1 MKESSKVASQAPVD
15 KDKNPEGALA
25 KRTNAGERPNE
36 ASRLDSGTY
45 EIIQSRLLKQKN
57 DLQKRLAALNEERK
71 KVFGSL
77 ETQLIANDRVN
88 TEHNCIARDIVTI
101 GKYSIFGYNVHFG
114 LRTEVVLSDVFSVYE
129 FGAGAGS
136 GASQAP
142 SKQASAAG
150 SENGKENE
158 GASVAPQRGRDASQ
172 ASLRFRESATGLEI
186 INNPTFQTDFQNL
199 YKYYRNTIFS
209 RFAIMGNYLHMV
221 FQLSDSVTDVKSFK
235 WLIDGDTLSY
245 IDNRSEHE
253 VRFPAQ
259 YGFNWKEAGRDDQ
272 RYGEHAHV
280 SIAEKV
286 FVETIGG
293 DLTIKIEDN
302 TDDGQGIYREE
313 VEHRDQ
319 TLDDGQYRYA
329 DLGNLVVMEIK
340 PFQEAPRYFVYNHKI
355 KEVEKIDSIAQA
367 AVLLPDD
374 QGIIF
379 PDGYYLQTGQYNVFP
394 SVSSDLKFLKRIA
407 SPNGEDHLYIF
418 YNLKTGDYVLMQY
431 NVIDQE
437 VKTPIRCGGFTIM
450 EGGQL
455 CYFRSEE
462 EQTRH
467 HMMQIWQT
475 PFMKSDIMPSEHQDT
490 LLYKIGNKDIVKA
503 MAEAQELITLLNKQD
518 SYEGLYDDIADASK
532 DILDAYYW
540 INEEET
546 QQLNIPLQEINKAS
560 NAAIDEFEKVKELRK
575 KAALE
580 TSTLSRK
587 RDELESKIKSTS
599 FKSINDFVQLLT
611 QLRTLRGEA
620 IGLYEVRY
628 VDEAFIKGIE
638 EQIIKQ
644 NETISRRAV
653 TFLLD
658 DKALAP
664 YHEAVA
670 EKEKAL
676 ADAGKV
682 IEIKALEKEVN
693 QIAEDLELLIEIVS
707 NLEIED
713 TSQSTRIIE
722 NISLIFATINQVKAA
737 IKNKIKSVGKKEA
750 QADFAA
756 QLKLIDQSIIN
767 YLDIANTPEK
777 CDEFLNKIAIQLE
790 ELEGR
795 FADFDEYITEIIEK
809 REEVYAAFD
818 NRKNS
823 LVEARNK
830 KAIAL
835 KNAADRIIKGVQ
847 KRAQSLETATEI
859 NGYFASDL
867 MINKMR
873 DIVVQL
879 RELEDAGKAEAI
891 ETALKTSREDA
902 LRKLKDKNELYEDGD
917 NIIKL
922 GKHKFG
928 VNKQQLDLTIV
939 YKNDGLY
946 YHLTGTD
953 FYQELHNETLSAS
966 RHLWD
971 QDLVS
976 ENARVYRSSY
986 LAYSVFKSL
995 DKEQLAT
1002 VTDEDLEQL
1011 VKERASGD
1019 YTAGFVKGVHDQDAT
1034 QILKTLVH
1042 KHRDLGLL
1050 IYAPEVRAAAQ
1061 LFWYGLSEEERK
1073 DFDQNIKNAGA
1084 VLEVFPESREYE
1096 VVVNN
1101 IEKALKESVKLSTSS
1116 SSVQALSKR
1125 DANVVERD
1133 RKKDFDKLSLTSND
1147 FISERKVA
1155 EYLFYELKDNDQFI
1169 VSHNA
1174 ASLREAF
1181 EKKLKEQKAEQRFK
1195 SALASCKTDVAK
1207 VELVRLWVGA
1217 FAKNN
1222 ASKNGVTLS
1231 LSKRDEVDAKSRNQ
1245 NDFDKISLPNEKY
1258 VDECVANILYGE
1270 PVAEEINAIAPDEI
1284 IENLKGTHSTINDG
1298 SFQFNY
1304 HEFVSALEQFV
1315 KNDVPAFN
1323 AFRKAR
1329 HEVTEELK
1337 EQLRLEE
1344 FKPRVLSSFVRN
1356 KLIDQVYF
1364 PLIGDNLAK
1373 QLGTVGDTK
1382 RTDRMGMLLLIS
1394 PPGYGKTTLMEYV
1407 ANRLGL
1413 IFMKINGPAI
1423 GHEITSVDPEAANNA
1438 ATREELKKLNLAFEM
1453 GDNVMLYLDDIQHCN
1468 PEFLQKFISLSDG
1481 TRKIEGVYNGKP
1493 KTYDLRSKKF
1503 CVIMA
1508 GNPYTE
1514 SGDKFQ
1520 IPDMLANRADIYNLG
1535 DIIGDTAHLFELSL
1549 IENALT
1555 SNPVLQQLSNRN
1567 FDDVY
1572 ALLDRVENSKGGLR
1586 GASALG
1592 EMELEGNHS
1601 TQEIADYV
1609 TVLEKVV
1616 KIRDTVLKVNET
1628 YIDSAGMEDE
1638 YRTEPA
1644 FKLQG
1649 SYRDMNKLVAKVVPI
1664 MNDKELQT
1672 LLQSHYE
1679 SESQTLTSAAEANLL
1694 KYKELIN
1701 NLSDTEQQRWN
1712 EIKAIFQKNNK
1723 LKGLGGNNMSQIL
1736 SQMMEFTENLEGIKE
1751 VLRKG
1756 LEK

>member
-1 MKESSKVASQAPVD
+1 MSKKTAASQ
-15 KDKNPEGALA
+15 N
-25 KRTNAGERPNE
+25 TQ
-36 ASRLDSGTY
+36 LDSGTY
-45 EIIQSRLLKQKN
+45 EIIQSRLLKQKT
-57 DLQKRLAALNEERK
+57 DLQQRLNTLNEERK

-77 ETQLIANDRVN
+77 ETRLIANDRIN
-88 TEHNCIARDIVTI
+88 TENNCIARDIVTI
-101 GKYSIFGYNVHFG
+101 GKHSIFGYNVHFG
-114 LRTEVVLSDVFSVYE
+114 LRTEIKLSDVFSIYE
-129 FGAGAGS
+129 FGTESQGQSAGALRKRPENDGNDQ
-136 GASQAP
+136 GV
-142 SKQASAAG
+142 G
-150 SENGKENE
+150 SE
-158 GASVAPQRGRDASQ
+158 
-172 ASLRFRESATGLEI
+172 LRFRESGNKLRLLQ
-186 INNPTFQTDFQNL
+186 NSTFQTDFENL
-199 YKYYRNTIFS
+199 YKYYRNTIFA
-209 RFAIMGNYLHMV
+209 RFAIIGNYLHMV
-221 FQLSDSVTDVKSFK
+221 FQLSESVTDIKSFK
-235 WLIDGDTLSY
+235 WLITDGELEY

-253 VRFPAQ
+253 VRFPPQ
-259 YGFNWKEAGRDDQ
+259 YGFEWKEAGRDDQ

-280 SIAEKV
+280 SILDKV

-302 TDDGQGIYREE
+302 TEDGQGIYRED
-313 VEHRDQ
+313 VVHRDQ

-329 DLGNLVVMEIK
+329 DLGNLIVLEIK
-340 PFQEAPRYFVYNHKI
+340 PFQENPRYFVYNHKI
-355 KEVEKIDSIAQA
+355 KEVKKIESIAQA

-374 QGIIF
+374 QGIMF
-379 PDGYYLQTGQYNVFP
+379 PDGYYLQTGDYNVFP
-394 SVSSDLKFLKRIA
+394 SISKNLKFQKRIA
-407 SPNGEDHLYIF
+407 SPNGEDHLYVF
-418 YNLKTGDYVLMQY
+418 YNLDNGIYVLMSY
-431 NVIDQE
+431 NVIEQE
-437 VKTPIRCGGFTIM
+437 VKTPIVCSGFTILDRG
-450 EGGQL
+450 EL
-455 CYFRSEE
+455 CYFRSED
-462 EQTRH
+462 EQTKH

-475 PFMKSDIMPSEHQDT
+475 PFMKGDIMPSEHQDT
-490 LLYKIGNKDIVKA
+490 MLYKIGNKDIVKA
-503 MAEAQELITLLNKQD
+503 MAESHELITLLNKED

-532 DILDAYYW
+532 DLLDAYYW
-540 INEEET
+540 LNEEET
-546 QQLNIPLQEINKAS
+546 QQLNLPLAEINKAA
-560 NAAIDEFEKVKELRK
+560 NAAIDEFEKVKQLRK
-575 KAALE
+575 KAAQE
-580 TSTLSRK
+580 TSSLSRK
-587 RDELESKIKSTS
+587 GEELFSKIRSTS
-599 FKSINDFVQLLT
+599 FKTINDFVQLLT

-628 VDEAFIKGIE
+628 VDESFIKGIE
-638 EQIIKQ
+638 EQIVEQ
-644 NETISRRAV
+644 NEMISRRAV
-653 TFLLD
+653 TFLLH

-664 YHEAVA
+664 YHDAIA

-676 ADAGKV
+676 ADAKKV
-682 IEIKALEKEVN
+682 IEVKALEKEVN
-693 QIAEDLELLIEIVS
+693 QIAQDLELLIEIVS

-713 TSQSTRIIE
+713 TSQSTKIIE

-777 CDEFLNKIAIQLE
+777 CDEFLNKISIQLE

-795 FADFDEYITEIIEK
+795 FADYEEYITEIIEK

-835 KNAADRIIKGVQ
+835 QNAAERIIKGAQ
-847 KRAQSLETATEI
+847 KRAQSLATATEI

-867 MINKMR
+867 MINKVR
-873 DIVVQL
+873 DIIAQL
-879 RELEDAGKAEAI
+879 KELEDAGKAEAI

-939 YKNDGLY
+939 YKDNALF

-953 FYQELHNETLSAS
+953 FYQELQNETLTKS

-976 ENARVYRSSY
+976 ENAQVYRSSY
-986 LAYSVFKSL
+986 LVYTIFKTA
-995 DKEQLAT
+995 DKKELRLK
-1002 VTDEDLEQL
+1002 TDEDLLKIVQE
-1011 VKERASGD
+1011 A
-1019 YTAGFVKGVHDQDAT
+1019 AGGNYSAGYVKGVHDHDAM
-1034 QILKTLVH
+1034 QILKTLLH
-1042 KHRDLGLL
+1042 KHHDLGLL
-1050 IYAPEVRAAAQ
+1050 IYPPQVRAQAQ
-1061 LFWYGLSEEERK
+1061 LYWNGLPKEEQQK
-1073 DFDQNIKNAGA
+1073 FNQLIKSAGE
-1084 VLEVFPESREYE
+1084 VLEVFPESKEYDH
-1096 VVVNN
+1096 VVG
-1101 IEKALKESVKLSTSS
+1101 KLAQSI
-1116 SSVQALSKR
+1116 KYY
-1125 DANVVERD
+1125 
-1133 RKKDFDKLSLTSND
+1133 LSLNFAQENKDIKVFNKREMNVFES
-1147 FISERKVA
+1147 VA
-1155 EYLFYELKDNDQFI
+1155 EYLFYELKDNDHFV
-1169 VSHNA
+1169 VSSSA
-1174 ASLREAF
+1174 RELKEAF
-1181 EKKLKEQKAEQRFK
+1181 EKKIKEQKAGQKFK
-1195 SALASCKTDVAK
+1195 SSLETCDTDVAR
-1207 VELVRLWVGA
+1207 VELVRLWVSA
-1217 FAKNN
+1217 FAKARNN
-1222 ASKNGVTLS
+1222 QNNDALRQAQRDKQDVSLS
-1231 LSKRDEVDAKSRNQ
+1231 LSKTSFK
-1245 NDFDKISLPNEKY
+1245 EKY
-1258 VDECVANILYGE
+1258 IDECVANILYGE
-1270 PVAEEINAIAPDEI
+1270 QVMAEVNAIAPYEEI
-1284 IENLKGTHSTINDG
+1284 KNLKGAHATVNDG
-1298 SFQFNY
+1298 KMLFHY
-1304 HEFVSALEQFV
+1304 HEFVKTLKHFTAVE
-1315 KNDVPAFN
+1315 VPAYN
-1323 AFRKAR
+1323 AFRKAK
-1329 HEVTEELK
+1329 HEVTETLK

-1382 RTDRMGMLLLIS
+1382 RTDRMGLLLLIS

-1423 GHEITSVDPEAANNA
+1423 GHEITSVDPEAATNS

-1572 ALLDRVENSKGGLR
+1572 ALLDRVENGVSDN
-1586 GASALG
+1586 
-1592 EMELEGNHS
+1592 ELKGNHS

-1609 TVLEKVV
+1609 AVLEKVV

-1628 YIDSAGMEDE
+1628 YISSAGMEDE
-1638 YRTEPA
+1638 YRTEPS

-1664 MNDKELQT
+1664 MDDKELNT
-1672 LLQSHYE
+1672 LLLSHYE

-1694 KYKELIN
+1694 KYRELIN
-1701 NLSDTEQQRWN
+1701 NLSDEEQQRWEN
-1712 EIKAIFQKNNK
+1712 IKAIFQKNNK
-1723 LKGLGGNNMSQIL
+1723 LKGLGGNQMSQVL

-1756 LEK
+1756 LGK